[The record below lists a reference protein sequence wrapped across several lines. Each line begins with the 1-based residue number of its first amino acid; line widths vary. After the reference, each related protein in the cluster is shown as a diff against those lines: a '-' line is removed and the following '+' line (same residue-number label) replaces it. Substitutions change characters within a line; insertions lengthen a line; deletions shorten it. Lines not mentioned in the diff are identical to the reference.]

1 VTLKGLRDGLL
12 PIDKP
17 TGPTSHD
24 IVARGRRALGIRRI
38 GHSGT
43 LDPFASGLLLLLVG
57 GATRLAEY
65 LAPLPKE
72 YVARARLGIRTSTDD
87 PEGEVVSES
96 DAWRGLSREALER
109 GLEPLR
115 GEIEQTP
122 PPYSAKKVGGRP
134 AHRRVRAGESV
145 VLEPTRVVVHE
156 IEVEDFELPWVIF
169 RVSCSTGTYIRALA
183 RDLGENLGVGA
194 HLAELRRT
202 RIGPF
207 RVEDALPADE
217 LDQEERVSGALVT
230 PLEALGHLERVD
242 LDEEAAAR
250 VRMGQFLAAE
260 AYGLPAGDSL
270 LALSCEGQL
279 VAVASVQEGRIRPRK
294 VLAR

>member
-1 VTLKGLRDGLL
+1 MTLKGPVDGLI

-72 YVARARLGIRTSTDD
+72 YVARARLGVRTSTDD
-87 PEGEVVSES
+87 PEGEVVAES
-96 DAWRGLSREALER
+96 DAWRGLSREAVEMA
-109 GLEPLR
+109 LEPLR
-115 GEIEQTP
+115 GEIAQTP
-122 PPYSAKKVGGRP
+122 PVYSAKKVAGQP
-134 AHRRVRAGESV
+134 AHRRVRAGEEV
-145 VLEPTRVVVHE
+145 VLEPARVVVHE
-156 IEVEDFELPWVIF
+156 LTIEDFDLPWVTL
-169 RVSCSTGTYIRALA
+169 RVRCSTGTYIRALA
-183 RDLGENLGVGA
+183 RDLGEALGVGA

-207 RVEDALPADE
+207 RVEDALPPGE
-217 LDQEERVSGALVT
+217 LDHQESVNRALVS
-230 PLEALGHLERVD
+230 PLDALGHLERVD
-242 LDEEAAAR
+242 IDEESAAR

-260 AYGLPAGDSL
+260 AYGLLAEEPL
-270 LALSCEGQL
+270 LALSCEGEL
-279 VAVASVQEGRIRPRK
+279 VAVASVTEGRIRPRK
-294 VLAR
+294 VMAR